1 MAGSTEKVSVSLPE
15 DLVRYAEQYRKSHRM
30 SSRSEVLAEAVRALR
45 ERELAHGYRE
55 LADEYRDRVDTL
67 LDAGVAEGLEPSSE
81 ENW

>member
-15 DLVRYAEQYRKSHRM
+15 DLVRYAEQYQKSHRM

-45 ERELAHGYRE
+45 ERELAQGYRE
-55 LADEYRDRVDTL
+55 LADEYRARVDTL
-67 LDAGVAEGLEPSSE
+67 LDAGGAEGLEPSSE